1 MQYLGAVFTQV
12 MTTGEAPKNFWT
24 VHSSEVLEAVQK
36 LNAGDAAE
44 EEQHRRE
51 TAQSMLALGANKGKK
66 RELFA
71 TVSICCKS

>member
-1 MQYLGAVFTQV
+1 

-24 VHSSEVLEAVQK
+24 VESSEVIKAVQK

-51 TAQSMLALGANKGKK
+51 AAQSMLALGANKGRK
-66 RELFA
+66 RQLRA
-71 TVSICCKS
+71 HV